1 MGISR
6 RSFLKRSIA
15 AGVALEAALTPGVPV
30 LAKSSRPKS
39 IKAKRVLII
48 TFDGIR
54 VDALQQ
60 AHTSESLPLPL
71 RTELPCVPS

>member
-30 LAKSSRPKS
+30 LAKSSIPKS

-60 AHTSESLPLPL
+60 AHTSESLPLPPS
-71 RTELPCVPS
+71 PCVPLKP